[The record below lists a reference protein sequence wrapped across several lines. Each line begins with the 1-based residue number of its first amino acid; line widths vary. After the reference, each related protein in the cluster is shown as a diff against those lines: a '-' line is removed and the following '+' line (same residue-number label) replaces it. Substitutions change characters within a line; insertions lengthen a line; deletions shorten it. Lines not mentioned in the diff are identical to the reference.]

1 MGIKMTEI
9 IGFIG
14 FIITLLIIIPASVS
28 ALIRVFSHPIREIT
42 DLWLGLIDQIV
53 DIIDTI
59 KKEFTIRK

>member
-14 FIITLLIIIPASVS
+14 FIVTLLVVIPASVS

-42 DLWLGLIDQIV
+42 DLWLGLIDQLV
-53 DIIDTI
+53 DIVDTI
-59 KKEFTIRK
+59 KKDFINRK

>member
-14 FIITLLIIIPASVS
+14 FIVTLLVVIPASVS

-42 DLWLGLIDQIV
+42 NLWLGLIDQIL
-53 DIIDTI
+53 DIIQNVKND
-59 KKEFTIRK
+59 FNIRK